1 MPDSSPPRKPSA
13 RIALSTHWSELRLAA
28 QADSALPE
36 AQNAFQGFCQRYWS
50 AVFSVLRSRYPEAQ
64 AQDLTQQFFL
74 KHIIEREALR
84 KLDPER
90 GSFRAWLYTALS
102 RFVIDEWR
110 HSTSA
115 GRDHRVE
122 HVLDERTSS
131 APSMSVSSYEWHYA
145 NALAERALCALHA
158 RWAPKFAGHKQGA
171 HVDKPTLVSWLVDRD
186 PQRIA
191 AVLGIRPD
199 NARQTVRR
207 LYVDL
212 WQLLEA
218 EIAQTVDAA
227 QVASELEEICRILG
241 VQSPGTADT

>member
-1 MPDSSPPRKPSA
+1 MPESSPPKKPHA

-36 AQNAFQGFCQRYWS
+36 ARGAFQGFCERYWS
-50 AVFSVLRSRYPEAQ
+50 AVYSVLRSRYAESQ

-84 KLDPER
+84 TLDPER

-110 HSTSA
+110 RSTSA

-145 NALAERALCALHA
+145 NALAERALSALHA
-158 RWAPKFAGHKQGA
+158 RWAPKFASHKHA
-171 HVDKPTLVSWLVDRD
+171 ATIDKQTLITWLVDRD
-186 PQRIA
+186 PQQIA
-191 AVLGIRPD
+191 AALAIKPD

-218 EIAQTVDAA
+218 EIGQTVEPEQAA
-227 QVASELEEICRILG
+227 GELDEICRILG
-241 VQSPGTADT
+241 VQSPRTAEA